1 MSSPNGRYDTIF
13 ISNYALINVIDEL
26 RRTPGVGDAILFG
39 AADYSM
45 RIWLRPD
52 KLAQYSLTPS
62 DVATAIREQNNQF
75 AAGRFGE
82 EPQKNKTA
90 FTYSVST
97 QGRFSD
103 PTEFENIILRTD
115 EFGGAL
121 RIKDVARVEL
131 GARDYS
137 LDATFNGRAD
147 GADRHLPA
155 ARRQRHPG
163 DEGGQDAMERLVPAL
178 SRRT

>member
-1 MSSPNGRYDTIF
+1 V
-13 ISNYALINVIDEL
+13 LDEL

-45 RIWLRPD
+45 RVWLRPD
-52 KLAQYSLTPS
+52 KLAQYNLTPS

-82 EPQKNKTA
+82 EPQRDKTA

-103 PTEFENIILRTD
+103 PKECENIIRRPD

-121 RIKDVARVEL
+121 RVKDVARVEL

-137 LDATFNGRAD
+137 LDATYNGK
-147 GADRHLPA
+147 A
-155 ARRQRHPG
+155 AVPIGIFLQPG
-163 DEGGQDAMERLVPAL
+163 SNAIQVTREVKNVMERLAQ
-178 SRRT
+178 R